1 MTDDEELDAEQM
13 QYLQGLIADIQ
24 KLGPTAFLAQYC
36 NWANLHVETINDTGR
51 GATLMRAEQVTVLV
65 WFLKDL
71 VKDEDTTLIVT
82 KLKDSVVRALF
93 NAKLNG
99 REKIGLEDAE
109 EAMNWITDE
118 FRAIRENPDG

>member
-1 MTDDEELDAEQM
+1 MTDELDEEQLA
-13 QYLQGLIADIQ
+13 YLKGLIEDIQ

-36 NWANLHVETINDTGR
+36 NWANLHVETLHDTGR

-71 VKDEDTTLIVT
+71 AKAENTELIVV
-82 KLKDSVVRALF
+82 KLKDSVLRALF

-99 REKIGLEDAE
+99 RERIEIDDAE
-109 EAMNWITDE
+109 IAMNWIVDE
-118 FRAIRENPDG
+118 LRD